1 MYALVNDLTDIVE
14 GQSGE
19 FSLDDM
25 GLPVPPPPTL
35 PGYAAH
41 PLTQPLP
48 WASRPSDAYQLKW
61 NGGESVWVEVV
72 PLVDMQASA
81 IAQTY
86 VDVDAVYAA
95 AVGNRTPEYTEA
107 EAAAR
112 AYLAVDP
119 KPAVVSEF
127 ITDHAQDNPTGDVQT
142 NDWAAQ
148 QIVEKADVLKWAV
161 RQMRKVRFARQADM
175 RAAATP
181 QELAVAVQ
189 AWNDF
194 ITWLRSTLRL

>member
-19 FSLDDM
+19 FALDDM
-25 GLPVPPPPTL
+25 GPPLPPPPTL

-41 PLTQPLP
+41 LLTQPLP

-61 NGGESVWVEVV
+61 NGGEPVWVEVV